1 MKLGRYVVGLISGL
15 TFGMLFAPKKGK
27 KLRDELVKKG
37 GESGHEALMTLFNA
51 FRDAGT
57 DAVSEMK
64 KLSESEQL
72 QSALSM
78 SKDKM
83 REYLSELEEGSF
95 DIAARAQ
102 EKMEDISDMA
112 VAAGTKFKKRAVKK
126 KATIKRTIKSRVKKA
141 KKTVKAKTKGVKKA
155 VTKKVSAK
163 KKTTKKRKVAPRKK

>member
-57 DAVSEMK
+57 DAVSEMR

-83 REYLSELEEGSF
+83 REYLSELEDGGY
-95 DIAARAQ
+95 DIATRAQ
-102 EKMEDISDMA
+102 EKIDDISDIA
-112 VAAGTKFKKRAVKK
+112 VAAGSKFKKRAVKK
-126 KATIKRTIKSRVKKA
+126 KAVI
-141 KKTVKAKTKGVKKA
+141 KKTVKARVKAVKKA
-155 VTKKVSAK
+155 VAK
-163 KKTTKKRKVAPRKK
+163 KAPAKKNTTKKRKAAQKKK